1 MGHHLTE
8 DEQET
13 LENIT
18 IFYKNNKNIFL
29 RDLSIFLITTTLLF
43 CLLLQNWIF
52 FWMNSSL

>member
-43 CLLLQNWIF
+43 CLLLQN
-52 FWMNSSL
+52 